1 MRHWRDMAMKI
12 FIITAIMLICSAAL
26 FAQKETYEQQKQKEK
41 EQWEEQNRREKEAW
55 EQQAEQER
63 QRWQDMMDRESA
75 AWQTH
80 VEAVKK
86 KWEDMKFSDVRLWV
100 GYGQDNDSRFQADFE
115 NGNLKIEVL
124 GKEDDSPEALQQ
136 RAIEI
141 MHQLLR
147 EKMRPDEEP
156 ILNDQLEIDPAANQ
170 IPAGYVDVKKYRS
183 PEGRE
188 YEKMIVNI
196 PFREDH
202 LRVRSQRVVSLV
214 QSYSQKYSI
223 NPQLVMAI
231 IHTESSFNP
240 KAISTF
246 RKPGGGT
253 GHAYGLMQL
262 VPAYGGRE
270 AYEFLGG
277 RGEPSP
283 AVLFDPEKNIEMGIV
298 YLYKLKQH
306 YFKSVSHLQNKRY
319 LMTAGYNTGP
329 HNVARAFGGQRDIN
343 AAIPVINA
351 MEPPRLYN
359 HLLYNLPY
367 AETRNYLQKVTQRI
381 NLY

>member
-1 MRHWRDMAMKI
+1 MRFLWV
-12 FIITAIMLICSAAL
+12 IMMMLSAAASL
-26 FAQKETYEQQKQKEK
+26 FAQKEDWEQQRKKEK
-41 EQWEEQNRREKEAW
+41 EQWEEQSRREKEAW
-55 EQQAEQER
+55 EKQAAEER

-75 AWQTH
+75 AWQAH

-86 KWEDMKFSDVRLWV
+86 KWEEQKFSGVRVWV

-124 GKEDDSPEALQQ
+124 GTPGESPGALQQ

-141 MHQLLR
+141 MHRLLR
-147 EKMRPDEEP
+147 ERMRPQEEP
-156 ILNDQLEIDPAANQ
+156 ILQDQLEIDPGATQ
-170 IPAGYVDVKKYRS
+170 IPPGYSDLKNYTS
-183 PEGRE
+183 PEGRQ
-188 YEKMIVNI
+188 YEKLTINI
-196 PFREDH
+196 PFRQEH
-202 LRVRSQRVVSLV
+202 LRTRSQRVADIV
-214 QSYSQKYSI
+214 QRHAQKYGI
-223 NPQLVMAI
+223 DPQLVMAI

-270 AYEFLGG
+270 AHEFLGG
-277 RGEPSP
+277 RGEPPP
-283 AVLFDPEKNIEMGIV
+283 AILFDPEKNIEMGIV

-306 YFKSVSHLQNKRY
+306 YFGAVNHLQNKRY
-319 LMTAGYNTGP
+319 LMIAGYNTGP
-329 HNVARAFGGQRDIN
+329 HNVARAFGGKRDIN
-343 AAIPVINA
+343 AALPVINS
-351 MEPPRLYN
+351 MEPPRLYS
-359 HLLYNLPY
+359 HLIYNLPY
-367 AETRNYLQKVTQRI
+367 RETREYLQKVTQRV

>member
-1 MRHWRDMAMKI
+1 MKAFWVAM
-12 FIITAIMLICSAAL
+12 TMLIGVTSL
-26 FAQKETYEQQKQKEK
+26 FAQKETYEQQKQREK
-41 EQWEEQNRREKEAW
+41 ERWEEQSRKEKEAW
-55 EQQAEQER
+55 EQQAKQER

-86 KWEDMKFSDVRLWV
+86 KWEDIKFSDVRVWV
-100 GYGQDNDSRFQADFE
+100 GYSQDNGSRFQADFE

-124 GKEDDSPEALQQ
+124 GGENDSPEALQQ

-141 MHQLLR
+141 MHRLLQER
-147 EKMRPDEEP
+147 MRPDEEP
-156 ILNDQLEIDPAANQ
+156 ILKDQLEIDPAANQ
-170 IPAGYVDVKKYRS
+170 IPTGYVDVNKYRA
-183 PEGRE
+183 PDGRE
-188 YEKMIVNI
+188 YEKMTVKI

-202 LRVRSQRVVSLV
+202 LRVRSRRVVSLV
-214 QSYSQKYSI
+214 QRYAQKYGI

-246 RKPGGGT
+246 RKAGGGT

-270 AYEFLGG
+270 AYKFLGG

-329 HNVARAFGGQRDIN
+329 HNVARAFGSQRNIN

-351 MEPPRLYN
+351 MEPPRLYS

-367 AETRNYLQKVTQRI
+367 AETRAYLRKVTQRI
-381 NLY
+381 SLY

>member
-1 MRHWRDMAMKI
+1 MKT
-12 FIITAIMLICSAAL
+12 FIITAILLLYSAAL
-26 FAQKETYEQQKQKEK
+26 FAQEETYEQQKQREK
-41 EQWEEQNRREKEAW
+41 EQWEEQSRKEKEAW
-55 EQQAEQER
+55 EEQAEQER
-63 QRWQDMMDRESA
+63 RHWQDMMDRESA
-75 AWQTH
+75 AWQAH
-80 VEAVKK
+80 VDAVKK
-86 KWEDMKFSDVRLWV
+86 KWEDMKFSDVRVWV
-100 GYGQDNDSRFQADFE
+100 GYSQDNDSRFQADFE

-124 GKEDDSPEALQQ
+124 GKENDPPEVLQQ

-141 MHQLLR
+141 MHKLLQER
-147 EKMRPDEEP
+147 IRPDEEP

-170 IPAGYVDVKKYRS
+170 IPAGYVDVNKYRA
-183 PEGRE
+183 PDGRE
-188 YEKMIVNI
+188 YEKMTVKI
-196 PFREDH
+196 PFRQDH
-202 LRVRSQRVVSLV
+202 LRIRSQRTASLV
-214 QSYSQKYSI
+214 QRYAQKYDI

-246 RKPGGGT
+246 RKPGGGV

-283 AVLFDPEKNIEMGIV
+283 AVLFDPEKNIEMGIA

-329 HNVARAFGGQRDIN
+329 YNVARAFNGQRDIN
-343 AAIPVINA
+343 AAIPLING

-359 HLLYNLPY
+359 HLLYHLPH
-367 AETRNYLQKVTQRI
+367 AETRSYLQKVTQRVA
-381 NLY
+381 LY